1 MHMRETAFENLDE
14 QVDEYLPV
22 CLRFKDADKL
32 QVFAAG
38 WIAGRCLRS
47 CCEFKYAPVPSIGLT
62 VIVCEMSNRQDSAKF
77 KIIRHFFLKFICR
90 CVSLAD
96 ASWLLPPQGE
106 NNKAS

>member
-1 MHMRETAFENLDE
+1 MHMGETAFESLDE
-14 QVDEYLPV
+14 QVDEYPPV

-62 VIVCEMSNRQDSAKF
+62 VIVWEMLNRQDCQ
-77 KIIRHFFLKFICR
+77 I
-90 CVSLAD
+90 
-96 ASWLLPPQGE
+96 
-106 NNKAS
+106 

>member
-1 MHMRETAFENLDE
+1 MHVRETAFENLDE
-14 QVDEYLPV
+14 QMDEYPPV

-62 VIVCEMSNRQDSAKF
+62 VIVCEMLNRQDSAKF
-77 KIIRHFFLKFICR
+77 EIYLQVCLARR
-90 CVSLAD
+90 CLVATA
-96 ASWLLPPQGE
+96 ASGR
-106 NNKAS
+106 K